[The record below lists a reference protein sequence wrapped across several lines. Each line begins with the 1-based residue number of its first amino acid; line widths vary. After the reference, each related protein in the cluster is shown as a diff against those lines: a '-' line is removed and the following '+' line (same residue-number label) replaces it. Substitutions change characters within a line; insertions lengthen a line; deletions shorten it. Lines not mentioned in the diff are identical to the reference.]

1 MVRHQLLVKRAGVHR
16 RLRCKQWHDGVMAPL
31 PSRLRLSLFCL
42 VLPSGSHETLTFAP
56 SAIGVSALAER
67 CMREKRL
74 SSTRADCSGSKVTTG
89 PRQDEGKPSET
100 YIGIEA
106 EEFIVPTLPPTRRLT
121 SVVPAGFVSVP
132 LLVLLPWANT
142 VCVRL
147 ALLAFPSTQ
156 AKLEVMAEEAA
167 SAEQSAL
174 AALREVEE
182 IATSEELSRV
192 TAELEWERREAEMEL
207 KRQLHVS
214 EKPGTSSIFV
224 LGFQTTLSLV

>member
-1 MVRHQLLVKRAGVHR
+1 
-16 RLRCKQWHDGVMAPL
+16 
-31 PSRLRLSLFCL
+31 
-42 VLPSGSHETLTFAP
+42 
-56 SAIGVSALAER
+56 
-67 CMREKRL
+67 MREKRL

-106 EEFIVPTLPPTRRLT
+106 EEFIVHRKITKTLPPTRRPT

-192 TAELEWERREAEMEL
+192 TAELEWERREAEAEL

-224 LGFQTTLSLV
+224 LGFRTTLSLV